1 MRQDKAM
8 RIMRL
13 STNEAELKNADTRKA
28 ANKITA
34 IPTIKKGSA
43 ILKKCGGQD
52 FQAINFLNLTAFEP
66 G

>member
-43 ILKKCGGQD
+43 IFKKCGGQD
-52 FQAINFLNLTAFEP
+52 SNL
-66 G
+66 GKH